1 MSARLLLIETATA
14 TCSAAL
20 ADGGVVLDER
30 VIRVGFKHAENL
42 MQLCDDL
49 VKAHGGYSTL
59 QGLAVSAGPGS
70 YTGLRIGLS
79 SAKGIAYALNLPLI
93 LLSTLEVMAAGFRRC
108 FPQQQGLLVPMLDAR
123 RMEVYTACFS
133 SEGIRQQADAPL
145 ILEADSFLTLEEGAR
160 PLYFFGDGA
169 AKFAS
174 ICTVGQSHFDY
185 QPDWLARDMA
195 DLAWNAWNEKRF
207 ADLAYAEPEYL
218 KPFFTTAKPVE

>member
-14 TCSAAL
+14 TCSVAL
-20 ADGGVVLDER
+20 ADGGIVLDEK

-59 QGLAVSAGPGS
+59 HGLAVSAGPGS

-79 SAKGIAYALNLPLI
+79 SAKGIAYALDLPLI

-108 FPQQQGLLVPMLDAR
+108 FPQQHGLLVPMLDAR
-123 RMEVYTACFS
+123 RMEVYTACFNT
-133 SEGIRQQADAPL
+133 EGNRQQPDTPL
-145 ILEADSFLTLEEGAR
+145 ILDANSFSDLGHAGKSIC
-160 PLYFFGDGA
+160 FFGDGS
-169 AKFAS
+169 AKFATM
-174 ICTVGQSHFDY
+174 CTLSQAHFDY

-195 DLAWNAWNEKRF
+195 ELAWNAWNEKHF
-207 ADLAYAEPEYL
+207 ADLAYSEPEYL